1 MWTVY
6 NFAIIQQSLHLESPH
21 EEGKTFV
28 TVVTCWQ
35 GQSRYLRTRNTL
47 TSNHIKAETLIL
59 SNILRFY
66 RHAIKT
72 AQKNTGN
79 RPVEE
84 AKKVKCYKR
93 LIYKKFFQISGLV
106 AHSFW
111 VICRN
116 ISRTF
121 VELCMETPYWW
132 TVLVHQ
138 CRRRKSTKT
147 SAVYFFYKSSF
158 FSLES

>member
-47 TSNHIKAETLIL
+47 TSNHIKVETLIL

-93 LIYKKFFQISGLV
+93 LIYKKFFQISGLCGPQFLSYLPKRV
-106 AHSFW
+106 TH
-111 VICRN
+111 ICRALYGDAILVDSFSPPMSPPEINKN
-116 ISRTF
+116 I
-121 VELCMETPYWW
+121 
-132 TVLVHQ
+132 
-138 CRRRKSTKT
+138 CRLL
-147 SAVYFFYKSSF
+147 F
-158 FSLES
+158 L

>member
-1 MWTVY
+1 MWSVY
-6 NFAIIQQSLHLESPH
+6 NFAIIQQSLYLESPH
-21 EEGKTFV
+21 EEGKKFV

-35 GQSRYLRTRNTL
+35 GQSRYLSTRNTL

-66 RHAIKT
+66 RHAINM

-93 LIYKKFFQISGLV
+93 LIYKQFFQISGLCGPQFLSYLPK
-106 AHSFW
+106 HITH
-111 VICRN
+111 ICRALYGDAILMDSFSPPIWPPEINKN
-116 ISRTF
+116 I
-121 VELCMETPYWW
+121 W
-132 TVLVHQ
+132 
-138 CRRRKSTKT
+138 
-147 SAVYFFYKSSF
+147 SSLF
-158 FSLES
+158 L

>member
-93 LIYKKFFQISGLV
+93 LIYKKFFQISGLCGPQFLSYLPK
-106 AHSFW
+106 HITH
-111 VICRN
+111 ICRALYGDAILVDSFSPPMSPPEINKN
-116 ISRTF
+116 I
-121 VELCMETPYWW
+121 
-132 TVLVHQ
+132 
-138 CRRRKSTKT
+138 CRLL
-147 SAVYFFYKSSF
+147 F
-158 FSLES
+158 L

>member
-93 LIYKKFFQISGLV
+93 LIYKKFFQISGLCGPQFLSYLPK
-106 AHSFW
+106 HITH
-111 VICRN
+111 ICRALYGDAILVDSFSPPMSPPEINKN
-116 ISRTF
+116 IYRLLF
-121 VELCMETPYWW
+121 L
-132 TVLVHQ
+132 
-138 CRRRKSTKT
+138 
-147 SAVYFFYKSSF
+147 
-158 FSLES
+158 

>member
-1 MWTVY
+1 MWIVY
-6 NFAIIQQSLHLESPH
+6 NFAIIQQSLYLESPH
-21 EEGKTFV
+21 EEGKKFV
-28 TVVTCWQ
+28 TVVTCGQ
-35 GQSRYLRTRNTL
+35 GRSRHLSTRNTL

-93 LIYKKFFQISGLV
+93 LIYKKFFQISGLCGPQFLSYLPK
-106 AHSFW
+106 HITH
-111 VICRN
+111 ICRALYGDAILVDSFSPPMWPPEINKN
-116 ISRTF
+116 I
-121 VELCMETPYWW
+121 W
-132 TVLVHQ
+132 
-138 CRRRKSTKT
+138 
-147 SAVYFFYKSSF
+147 
-158 FSLES
+158 SLLFL

>member
-47 TSNHIKAETLIL
+47 TSNHIKAETLIF

-93 LIYKKFFQISGLV
+93 LIYKNFFQISGLCGPQFLSYLPK
-106 AHSFW
+106 HITH
-111 VICRN
+111 ICRALYGDAILVDSFSPPMSPPEINKN
-116 ISRTF
+116 I
-121 VELCMETPYWW
+121 
-132 TVLVHQ
+132 
-138 CRRRKSTKT
+138 CRLL
-147 SAVYFFYKSSF
+147 F
-158 FSLES
+158 L

>member
-93 LIYKKFFQISGLV
+93 LIYKKFFQISGLCGPQFLNYLQK
-106 AHSFW
+106 HITH
-111 VICRN
+111 ICRALYGDAILVDSFSPPMSPPEINEN
-116 ISRTF
+116 I
-121 VELCMETPYWW
+121 
-132 TVLVHQ
+132 
-138 CRRRKSTKT
+138 CRLP
-147 SAVYFFYKSSF
+147 F
-158 FSLES
+158 L